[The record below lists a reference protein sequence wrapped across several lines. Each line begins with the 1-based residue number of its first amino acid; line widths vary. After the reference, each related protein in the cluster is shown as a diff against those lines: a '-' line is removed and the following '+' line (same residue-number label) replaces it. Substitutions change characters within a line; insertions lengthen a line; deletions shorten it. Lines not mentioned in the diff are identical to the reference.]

1 MRRKRPTR
9 TPEAHNNGPGGVSVN
24 ETFSGTVRD
33 VSAAGS
39 GVVEHPG
46 GRIFFVPGVWIGER
60 GSFRVTALRGRF
72 GHAVLEALTAA
83 SPQRVAPA
91 CPHHGT
97 GPTACGGCPWQF
109 IDYTAQ
115 CAAKDARVRAA
126 MEQLGAGATVQ
137 ALWPSPQSYGYRN
150 RAQLKTDGSRLGY
163 VAAGSNTL
171 VPINDCPVLTPSNRD
186 TLAALLAR
194 LPDPA
199 LKPARGQPWSSLDI
213 DDDISADGVVPDQ
226 RRPFRQGNSAQNARM
241 QEWLA
246 HALDPLPRSAPVLEL
261 FAGDGN
267 FTAAIAE
274 MGFTDILALDSAQDA
289 IATLS
294 TRQLPGVISEVCNLY
309 AADAFDRLRKPLAAA
324 QILVLDPP
332 RDGLKHVDVLL
343 HRARSLQHVLY
354 VSCDLATFTRDLAR
368 FVESGFKVAE
378 VQPLDQFPHTPHIE
392 LLGRLTR

>member
-9 TPEAHNNGPGGVSVN
+9 TLEARNHGPGGVNVN

-46 GRIFFVPGVWIGER
+46 GRVFFVPGVWIGER

-115 CAAKDARVRAA
+115 CAAKAARVRAA

-137 ALWPSPQSYGYRN
+137 VLWPSPQSYGYRN
-150 RAQLKTDGSRLGY
+150 RAQFKTDGSRLGY

-171 VPINDCPVLTPSNRD
+171 VPINDCPILTPSNRD

-213 DDDISADGVVPDQ
+213 DDDISADGVVPNQ

-246 HALDPLPRSAPVLEL
+246 DALDPLPRSAPVLEL

-294 TRQLPGVISEVCNLY
+294 TRQLPGVKSQVCNLY

-332 RDGLKHVDVLL
+332 RDGLKHVDALL